1 MKEKKIT
8 KLTVIGWIGTAIF
21 VAAIL
26 IAFYMMAKGMG
37 QVPGFDFGAG
47 QYYYTDIPGW
57 QKYFV
62 PDFYE
67 NHVPMSVLIG
77 LFFAWGFLMFRVWTF
92 LDKKWNTNN
101 LNEE

>member
-1 MKEKKIT
+1 MMKRQDNRLK
-8 KLTVIGWIGTAIF
+8 VIGWIGTAIF
-21 VAAIL
+21 IAAIL
-26 IAFYMMAKGMG
+26 IAVYMMANGMG
-37 QVPGFDFGAG
+37 QVPGIDFGPG

-77 LFFAWGFLMFRVWTF
+77 LFFAWGFLMFRLWMF
-92 LDKKWNTNN
+92 LDRK
-101 LNEE
+101 LGSDDQNEI